1 MKISRPKLTLGLFS
15 IIVGVLISSQMKLK
29 VDQITP
35 VTVQSIIAAKNELN
49 SIRNEVTELEKAII
63 ERQQELAVLESIGKG
78 DANLSDILKDDVH
91 KNMAAAGYTELKG
104 PGIQIIMFDNIDL
117 EELSFSFNDDIIH
130 DVDILNILN
139 DLKVAGAE
147 AVSINDQR
155 VVAYS
160 EVKCGGPI
168 IRINGMSIGTPF
180 VIKAI
185 GDPQILMAA
194 VNAPGTYGDTLR
206 TVFGI
211 GLQPYVE
218 DEIRILAYN
227 GDFEFNYA
235 DLVGEGD

>member
-1 MKISRPKLTLGLFS
+1 MKISSPKLTIGLFS

-35 VTVQSIIAAKNELN
+35 VTVQSIVAARNEL
-49 SIRNEVTELEKAII
+49 SSVRNEISELEKAVINK
-63 ERQQELAVLESIGKG
+63 EQELAILESIGKG
-78 DANLSDILKDDVH
+78 DANLTDILKDDVY
-91 KNMAAAGYTELKG
+91 KNMAAAGYTKLKG

-168 IRINGMSIGTPF
+168 IRINGISIGTPF

-185 GDPQILMAA
+185 GDPQLLMAA

-211 GLQPYVE
+211 GLQLYTE
-218 DEIRILAYN
+218 DEIRIPAYN
-227 GDFEFNYA
+227 GDFAFSYA
-235 DLVGEGD
+235 DIVEEGD